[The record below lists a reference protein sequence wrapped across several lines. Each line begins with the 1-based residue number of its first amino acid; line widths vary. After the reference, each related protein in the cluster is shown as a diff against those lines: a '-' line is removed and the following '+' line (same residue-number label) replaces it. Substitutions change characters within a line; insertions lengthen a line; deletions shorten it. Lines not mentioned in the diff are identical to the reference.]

1 MQIIK
6 VNTMDTASSMCATDF
21 NLTAASSAFREVFPS
36 MDGSTVQSMSKCLLA
51 SHLAETVTR
60 VFEISNE
67 SGLCTSSI
75 EVQQRVLMYASLAL
89 FASADTAEA
98 TWAHV
103 LYDPSIDSLQV
114 VPSATTSRQLFSDV
128 VVVLCIV
135 ALARVWIFSSGVW
148 AKAPLLDSQ
157 NGDGQKKR

>member
-1 MQIIK
+1 
-6 VNTMDTASSMCATDF
+6 MDSDSSMCASSFD
-21 NLTAASSAFREVFPS
+21 LTAASSAFREVFPS
-36 MDGSTVQSMSKCLLA
+36 MDGSVVQSMSKCLLA
-51 SHLAETVTR
+51 NHLAETVTR
-60 VFEISNE
+60 VFNISNE
-67 SGLCTSSI
+67 GDLCTSST
-75 EVQQRVLMYASLAL
+75 EVKQLVLMYASLAL
-89 FASADTAEA
+89 FASVDTSEA

-148 AKAPLLDSQ
+148 SKAPLIGSDNTSDPKQ
-157 NGDGQKKR
+157 S